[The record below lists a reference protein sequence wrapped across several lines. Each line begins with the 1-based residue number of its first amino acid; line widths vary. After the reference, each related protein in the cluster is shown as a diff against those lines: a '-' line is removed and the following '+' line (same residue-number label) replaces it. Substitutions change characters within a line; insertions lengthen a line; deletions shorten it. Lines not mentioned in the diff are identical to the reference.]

1 MKFIHP
7 ANEDFIKQGQDYLQH
22 LISNNQKYWP
32 MSVVYELNLLLRL
45 WIVGFFFRVGDTDA
59 TPLLGALVV
68 ADKTALAHPAFADW
82 MNARNLNNH
91 LQITNLNV
99 NISKWSIKS
108 IIAGE
113 AIYRA
118 LVCLFTDKNIKADWS
133 DKRMY
138 LHTQKHSILFNFGC
152 PNQLTITNEPGY
164 IPLNLDIVDGNPNP
178 FIKFHGSWL
187 ESEIVRAA
195 TLITNTIQEH
205 AAPPTPPEPPPLTG
219 AMLIAKERERQM
231 TEEGFDAQH
240 DDKYI
245 NGELARLAACY
256 TSTKTLYEMNYV
268 GVDLA
273 INAIQPKM
281 ALKRSN
287 DTTRQLIKAGAL
299 IAAEIDRRQRQKE
312 AIAKQA
318 VAEIAHKQYSQP

>member
-1 MKFIHP
+1 MKFIHS

-22 LISNNQKYWP
+22 LSNNQKHWP

-45 WIVGFFFRVGDTDA
+45 WIVGFFFKVGDTDA
-59 TPLLGALVV
+59 TPLFNALVV

-82 MNARNLNNH
+82 MNERNLNNH

-138 LHTQKHSILFNFGC
+138 LHTQKHSILFNFDY
-152 PNQLTITNEPGY
+152 PEQLTITNEPGY
-164 IPLNLDIVDGNPNP
+164 IPLTLDIVDGDPNP
-178 FIKFHGSWL
+178 FIKFDGSWL
-187 ESEIVRAA
+187 ENEIVRGA
-195 TLITNTIQEH
+195 TLIVNTIQEH

-219 AMLIAKERERQM
+219 AMLIARERERQM
-231 TEEGFDAQH
+231 TEENYSAQH
-240 DDKYI
+240 DDKFTK
-245 NGELARLAACY
+245 GELAAFAACY
-256 TSTKTLYEMNYV
+256 TTDGNLFRREFCGADIRFS
-268 GVDLA
+268 D
-273 INAIQPKM
+273 IQPVGFTRKH
-281 ALKRSN
+281 RN
-287 DTTRQLIKAGAL
+287 DRIRDLTKAGAL
-299 IAAEIDRRQRQKE
+299 IAAEIDRLQRIKNDQIKR
-312 AIAKQA
+312 IK
-318 VAEIAHKQYSQP
+318 S